1 MKTAFLWKFS
11 ILCTKCDSKS
21 PFFQL
26 NENLFS
32 YDNGMQDDFIVRSHI
47 FVYFNFYFALI
58 VVRHPVYTNFW
69 TVLKIRCY
77 AMEYPDQSRGLST
90 NYP

>member
-47 FVYFNFYFALI
+47 FVCFNFYFAII
-58 VVRHPVYTNFW
+58 VVRHPVGGFPIEIETQISKLITYSLAIF
-69 TVLKIRCY
+69 II
-77 AMEYPDQSRGLST
+77 
-90 NYP
+90 